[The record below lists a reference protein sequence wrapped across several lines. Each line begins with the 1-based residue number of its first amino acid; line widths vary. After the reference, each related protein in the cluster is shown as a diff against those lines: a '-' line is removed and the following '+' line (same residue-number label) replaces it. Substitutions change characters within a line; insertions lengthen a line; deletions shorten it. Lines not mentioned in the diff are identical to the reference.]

1 MFGWI
6 IGTVLLTLLLLSA
19 LNQFSF
25 SFMKKVAEY
34 DRWLLLPQW
43 TFFAPNP
50 GCTDYRLLYR
60 DLDEQ
65 KQPFEWREIP
75 LVRRRSYW
83 DGVWNPDKRRSKCL
97 FDLTQTVVII
107 RQEYDNPAVTMTSIP
122 YLALAHYVDREP
134 LQPGAKFRQ
143 FIVVQTHGIFTEAGP
158 EPLLRSEVHSVCL

>member
-1 MFGWI
+1 
-6 IGTVLLTLLLLSA
+6 
-19 LNQFSF
+19 
-25 SFMKKVAEY
+25 MKKVAEY

-107 RQEYDNPAVTMTSIP
+107 RQEYDNPAATMISIP

-134 LQPGAKFRQ
+134 AHPGAKFRQ
-143 FIVVQTHGIFTEAGP
+143 FMVVQTHGIFTETGP
-158 EPLLRSEVHSVCL
+158 EPLLRSEIHSVCL